1 MYFVIIIGLLL
12 LTVWVGTLRVQH
24 NGYTRGEFEEQLEK
38 NEVAVVNICPNKDTP
53 TGSLEVIL
61 KNGEERI
68 LYVTDVIEMETLVR
82 SYGIDCS
89 VESVP
94 EESWFLNSVFPI
106 LIVVVVCVFFF
117 VMMNGQNS
125 GGGGGGRMMNF
136 GKSRAKLTMGG
147 ENKITLGEVAG
158 LKEEK
163 EELQEIETYF
173 KAHDIAY
180 YFESNDG
187 LYSSN
192 SFKEFLKDTLY
203 QGQIPEDSGFYA
215 LLKPLDE
222 CSYEGV
228 NKLSFYSPNLPF
240 ETIVEHFEK
249 QYDLV
254 KSSWGEGVENTGE
267 LSLKGINKATAIK
280 QLLAYLQIDLKDT
293 YAIGDSMNDQEMFEC
308 VNTAIAMGNAM
319 HGVKAL
325 ADFITKDV
333 LDDGLAYALDYF
345 HLTD

>member
-1 MYFVIIIGLLL
+1 MSIQNFFASICFFDKIKEMRRQLIMKQKVIFIDIDGTLVGMNNHQAYIPESAKQAIKKARANRHLVYLCTGRSLAEIDDEIIAIGFDGIIGAA
-12 LTVWVGTLRVQH
+12 G
-24 NGYTRGEFEEQLEK
+24 GYIETNQK
-38 NEVAVVNICPNKDTP
+38 
-53 TGSLEVIL
+53 VIFHRCL
-61 KNGEERI
+61 K
-68 LYVTDVIEMETLVR
+68 
-82 SYGIDCS
+82 
-89 VESVP
+89 
-94 EESWFLNSVFPI
+94 
-106 LIVVVVCVFFF
+106 
-117 VMMNGQNS
+117 
-125 GGGGGGRMMNF
+125 
-136 GKSRAKLTMGG
+136 
-147 ENKITLGEVAG
+147 
-158 LKEEK
+158 K
-163 EELQEIETYF
+163 EELQEIEAYF

-187 LYSSN
+187 LYSSD

-215 LLKPLDE
+215 LLKLLDE

-228 NKLSFYSPNLPF
+228 NKLSFYSPNMPF